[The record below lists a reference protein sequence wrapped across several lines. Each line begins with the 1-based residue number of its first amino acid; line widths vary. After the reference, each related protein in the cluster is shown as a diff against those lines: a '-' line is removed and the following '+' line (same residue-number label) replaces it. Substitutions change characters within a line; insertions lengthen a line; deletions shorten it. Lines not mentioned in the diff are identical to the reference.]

1 MRAKNYK
8 QKRTDLKDEKRIG
21 LKNHFEDNQ
30 QRRKF
35 VESIKRSYR
44 SLKRSERQVV
54 KKQIKK
60 EIE

>member
-1 MRAKNYK
+1 MRTKNYK
-8 QKRTDLKDEKRIG
+8 QKRIDLKDDKRVG

-30 QRRKF
+30 QRKKF
-35 VESIKRSYR
+35 IQDIKRSFR

-54 KKQIKK
+54 KKQIQK